1 MNKRYSQLL
10 FLLCLGTLI
19 SACNI
24 SSLDRIQRN
33 ETVLV
38 GTVPFDAPFIYQKS
52 KELVGPEVELARR
65 ITERLS
71 QVITDPSGSVKIDF
85 ELVTRRK
92 LNLVPA
98 LKNREIDMVVSAWG
112 ITEGR
117 KENVMFSEPYHRS
130 ELALIINP
138 TRRDLR
144 PNRLTGA
151 RIGSREGTAVQEV
164 VKNKFPDTTIVSF
177 ETLDDAILALKRFE
191 VDGVIDDRHMAAY
204 SLETLPGVSF
214 LEIIPGSVGAFN
226 CAVAVRQGDQAFL
239 DVINEVITEIKAESQ
254 YARWLD
260 EYNEGRLA
268 KVELRHSVRLSE
280 DRKRLGPRKIR
291 IRISKDRRNSF
302 DIYRLANLRF
312 VFKNQQSGES
322 YSTSR
327 IRFRGRVGIT
337 SATVPIGDYL
347 LSLPKFNLNAGTVSV
362 ETSDP
367 EKIEFTIRLRA
378 DNSIELG
385 KS

>member
-1 MNKRYSQLL
+1 MNKRHSQLL

-52 KELVGPEVELARR
+52 KELVGPEVELARG
-65 ITERLS
+65 ITEKLS
-71 QVITDPSGSVKIDF
+71 EVITDPSGPVKIDF

-98 LKNREIDMVVSAWG
+98 LKNREIDMVVSTWG
-112 ITEGR
+112 ITEDR

-144 PNRLTGA
+144 PNQLTGA

-214 LEIIPGSVGAFN
+214 LEMIPGSVGAYN

-239 DVINEVITEIKAESQ
+239 DVINEVITESKIKSQ

-260 EYNEGRLA
+260 EYDAGRLA
-268 KVELRHSVRLSE
+268 KVELRHSVRLSK
-280 DRKRLGPRKIR
+280 DRKRLDPRKVR

-322 YSTSR
+322 FSTSR
-327 IRFRGRVGIT
+327 IHFRGRVGIS

-347 LSLPKFNLNAGTVSV
+347 LFLPKFNLNAGSVSV
-362 ETSDP
+362 KKSDP
-367 EKIEFTIRLRA
+367 EKIEFTIRLRS